1 MFGISRATTVAAL
14 TAGAVVLSV
23 TSAAPAPAPSRTTER
38 VTVSG
43 TGEQGD
49 SYSSGPYVSDDGR
62 YAAFGSN
69 AKNLVRGDTNGVE
82 DTFVRDLRTGKVTRV
97 SVATNGKQADRGS
110 DVAAISPNG
119 RFVVFVSTATN
130 LAKWPGPQPEWA
142 QDVYV
147 HDRRTGRTDR
157 VSKTPTGAS
166 AYAHGVARI
175 SDDGRYVAFNARP
188 SQLESP
194 DQPIYP
200 AVYVADR
207 RTGKIERI
215 TNRGHP
221 TLAAYHLDLSADGRY
236 VAYSQIEPRGGGGRL
251 WVHDRRTRTEELVN
265 VRPDGTLSA
274 AYALAPSLSAD
285 GRTISFDSH
294 ADDLVPGGAVNTHT
308 YVRDLRTDRTRGVTH
323 AGAGGSAIFGPTLS
337 RDGRYVGYV
346 FATPQGKDNAY
357 VRDLR
362 TGKSQLASPA
372 TTGGPVTDDSVYIT
386 GFGGGGRLLGLGSAS
401 AQLVR
406 GDTNGETDGFV
417 RRLR

>member
-1 MFGISRATTVAAL
+1 MWGISRATTVAAL

-23 TSAAPAPAPSRTTER
+23 TSAAPAAPRTTER
-38 VTVSG
+38 VTVSA

-49 SYSSGPYVSDDGR
+49 SYSSGPYLSDDGR
-62 YAAFGSN
+62 YAAFHSN

-97 SVATNGKQADRGS
+97 SVATDGTQADRGS

-130 LAKWPGPQPEWA
+130 LTKWPEPQVEWA

-157 VSKTPTGAS
+157 ISKTPTGAS

-188 SQLESP
+188 SQMESA
-194 DQPIYP
+194 DKPIYP

-207 RTGKIERI
+207 RTGRTERI
-215 TNRGHP
+215 TNRDYP
-221 TLAAYHLDLSADGRY
+221 TRGAYHLDLSADGRY
-236 VAYSQIEPRGGGGRL
+236 VAYTQFEPRGGGGRL
-251 WVHDRRTRTEELVN
+251 WVHDRRTDTEELVN
-265 VRPDGTLSA
+265 VRPDGTPSEF
-274 AYALAPSLSAD
+274 YALTPSLSAN
-285 GRTISFDSH
+285 GRTIAFEYH
-294 ADDLVPGGAVNTHT
+294 GDDLLTGGAVNTNT
-308 YVRDLRTDRTRGVTH
+308 YVRDLRTDKTRGVSH
-323 AGAGGSAIFGPTLS
+323 AGAGGPAVFGPELS

-346 FATPQGKDNAY
+346 FAAPQGQGNAY

-372 TTGGPVTDDSVYIT
+372 VAGGPVTDDSVYIT
-386 GFGGGGRLLGLGSAS
+386 SFGGGDRLLGLGSSS